1 MRTII
6 KAVISAAIVAGGALA
21 AAGPAPAAPHE
32 AGSAA
37 DTIASLQDRGYT
49 VIVNK
54 VGSAALADCTV
65 RAIRPG
71 RKITE
76 LSNDGRDR
84 TVEKVVYTTVYL
96 DAECQ

>member
-1 MRTII
+1 MRTSI
-6 KAVISAAIVAGGALA
+6 KAVISTAIAVGGALA
-21 AAGPAPAAPHE
+21 AAGPAVAAPHE

-37 DTIASLQDRGYT
+37 DTIVSLQESGYT

-54 VGSAALADCTV
+54 VGSAALEDCTV

-76 LSNDGRDR
+76 MRSDIRDR